1 MLHLCIL
8 ISLLVVNFTGTT
20 KRTAA
25 TPTRITEFATAAP
38 MIVLLFLKAS
48 LYPAH
53 FGQHRRKRNDF
64 LVRVGVVVVVSVTIV
79 LESVFGGRFGTTVQL
94 RIGATPVVLWASVVV
109 LCVRRG
115 RSGRENPVAAVA
127 AVCSGSSVCHSS
139 VLQKPSDR
147 VMECDMSVVT
157 LCFCLSVVDTVIVWP
172 PSRVTACGSVWVLA
186 STSILEED
194 VGVEYVEEG
203 RRE

>member
-1 MLHLCIL
+1 M
-8 ISLLVVNFTGTT
+8 
-20 KRTAA
+20 
-25 TPTRITEFATAAP
+25 
-38 MIVLLFLKAS
+38 
-48 LYPAH
+48 
-53 FGQHRRKRNDF
+53 
-64 LVRVGVVVVVSVTIV
+64 
-79 LESVFGGRFGTTVQL
+79 
-94 RIGATPVVLWASVVV
+94 
-109 LCVRRG
+109 
-115 RSGRENPVAAVA
+115 
-127 AVCSGSSVCHSS
+127 
-139 VLQKPSDR
+139 LQKPSDR